1 MPAWLP
7 ASPAVVTVR
16 MPSMNESF
24 SPGIGTGSQRMGAGG
39 TSTSA
44 QGAVRHRPG
53 VGLPELRPSSRRW
66 GGCGTARSAR
76 WRRAAR

>member
-24 SPGIGTGSQRMGAGG
+24 SPGIGTGSQRIGAGG

-44 QGAVRHRPG
+44 QGAVRHRPASAFRNAPQFAT
-53 VGLPELRPSSRRW
+53 VGRMR
-66 GGCGTARSAR
+66 
-76 WRRAAR
+76 